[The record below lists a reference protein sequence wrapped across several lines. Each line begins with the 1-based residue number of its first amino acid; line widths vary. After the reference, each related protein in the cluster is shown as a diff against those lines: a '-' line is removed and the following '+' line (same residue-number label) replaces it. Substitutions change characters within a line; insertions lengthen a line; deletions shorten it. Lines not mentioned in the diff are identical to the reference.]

1 MWFFNQ
7 QNCIN
12 NKDIMNDAIRVF
24 NLFLNNEYI
33 TSDTKKDIYLYLN
46 QTNEIKQINQTNKIN
61 SINQTNEINQVNQ
74 INQTNQT
81 NEINQDNQTN
91 QINQTK
97 P

>member
-33 TSDTKKDIYLYLN
+33 TSDTKNHICLYLY
-46 QTNEIKQINQTNKIN
+46 QINQI
-61 SINQTNEINQVNQ
+61 SQ
-74 INQTNQT
+74 INQIKQCKHFKL
-81 NEINQDNQTN
+81 IKIIKKKKNQTN